1 MGCRRFTGGYFVKDK
16 EERAGVGSVTVGKE
30 RGEEGGLDRKN
41 LKPSTALKRC
51 WLG

>member
-1 MGCRRFTGGYFVKDK
+1 MGCRRFPRGCFVKDK

-41 LKPSTALKRC
+41 LRPSTALKRHC
-51 WLG
+51 LG